1 VTGHD
6 NASFFGLEM
15 IRRLMIF
22 SCSLL
27 LILCAS
33 FVMSEFEY
41 NHFNFDVRLICFDLI
56 N

>member
-1 VTGHD
+1 MTGHD
-6 NASFFGLEM
+6 NASFFGLKM

-27 LILCAS
+27 LILFVS
-33 FVMSEFEY
+33 FVMYELGY
-41 NHFNFDVRLICFDLI
+41 NHLNFDVRLICFDLI